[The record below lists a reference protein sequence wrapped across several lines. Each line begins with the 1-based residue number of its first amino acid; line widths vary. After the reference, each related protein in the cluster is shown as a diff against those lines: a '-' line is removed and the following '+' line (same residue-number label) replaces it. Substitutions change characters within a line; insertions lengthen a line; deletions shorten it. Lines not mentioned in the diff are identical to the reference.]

1 MTVSY
6 IETAQGEKLFK
17 QYLDKFKGKTSQKVY
32 RSEIRQFFNFYTGAI
47 EHLKKKD
54 FIRYRDHLG
63 KTSKA
68 QTVKRKFS
76 ILNQF
81 FNFLESKV
89 KSFHSPIGK
98 NYGDMQDF
106 RGGKYVESEAFANHV
121 GYWTESLVC
130 DSTKRTYAGAVR
142 LFFDYM
148 SKDPK
153 DLVQDDFL
161 KYRDH
166 LLIEKKQKS
175 STVWNKFI
183 AINGFLKFMD
193 AGNRKFKNP
202 LDFKRL
208 ALVPP
213 KKDKGYYTVL
223 SNKEAKKLMRQ
234 PDRRTL
240 IGKRDYAVLRLMLT
254 YGLRV
259 NEVCKL
265 TYQDLETERV
275 KGQQKLWI
283 RDRKGRIGRR
293 ADTDIILNGKAL
305 EAFDDWISHCQ
316 IRFETDTPLFVGF
329 RYQLNQGL
337 AIRWD
342 DVRTKKALT
351 TRAVEYMIEKY
362 VAQAGIDHGDKVIS
376 AHALR
381 HTAFTMLAKAGVELV
396 DLKFL
401 AGHQDVS
408 TTLIYLHSV
417 QSYEDHAG
425 MHNPLNK

>member
-6 IETAQGEKLFK
+6 IETAQGEKLFE
-17 QYLDKFKGKTSQKVY
+17 QYLDKFNGKTSQKVY
-32 RSEIRQFFNFYTGAI
+32 RSEIRQFFTFYTGTI
-47 EHLKKKD
+47 EGLKKKD
-54 FIRYRDHLG
+54 FIRYRDYLG

-81 FNFLESKV
+81 FKFLESKV
-89 KSFHSPIGK
+89 HDFHSPIGQ

-106 RGGKYVESEAFANHV
+106 RGGTYVESEAFANQV
-121 GYWTESLVC
+121 GYWTESLIC
-130 DSTKRTYAGAVR
+130 DSTKRTYAGAVK
-142 LFFDYM
+142 LFFDYTA
-148 SKDPK
+148 KDPK
-153 DLVQDDFL
+153 DLVMDDFL

-166 LLIEKKQKS
+166 LLIEKKQKT

-183 AINGFLKFMD
+183 ALNSFLKFMD
-193 AGNRKFKNP
+193 AGSRKFKNE

-223 SNKEAKKLMRQ
+223 SGNEAKKLMRQ

-240 IGKRDYAVLRLMLT
+240 IGKRDYAILRLMLT

-265 TYQDLETERV
+265 EYQDLETERV

-305 EAFDDWISHCQ
+305 EAFDDWMNHCQ
-316 IRFETDTPLFVGF
+316 IRFETDTPIFVGF
-329 RYQLNQGL
+329 RFDLTQGL

-342 DVRTKKALT
+342 HVRDKKHIT

-362 VAQAGIDHGDKVIS
+362 VDQAGIDHGDKVIS

-381 HTAFTMLAKAGVELV
+381 HTAITMLARAGVKLV

-425 MHNPLNK
+425 MHNPLNR